1 MNPLLIPSTYKPTQ
15 SKKRFLS
22 EENVRL
28 NNVGLDQLAID
39 VQVFSGVLGSPLQ
52 NFNWNMTKM
61 FNNIVEI

>member
-1 MNPLLIPSTYKPTQ
+1 MNPLLIPSTYKPTP
-15 SKKRFLS
+15 SKKRLLS
-22 EENVRL
+22 EEDVRL
-28 NNVGLDQLAID
+28 NNVVLDQLAID